1 MAAETSLGL
10 RTSADTASD
19 ACRYME
25 VAVEGHTITAEEF
38 QADHWTPVLYKAY
51 ASRPASSPKPFLYP
65 NATFEAANPNARN
78 AAHDAAAATGSGTT
92 PARLPPATK
101 ETRITVKRSKQLPL
115 LPPNAIRVVVRPR
128 GELRLRDIPTPR
140 LTKAVQAELQ
150 ITLPDDFCL
159 RIHPTNN
166 TFTAATTHSSTAEIL
181 KTLTSLTIGDHT
193 YPCVAYV
200 AAPPGATRGVI
211 SNAFD
216 DETPTQLYQD
226 LVRRNPEYT
235 ILAARRMGKTHSI
248 LITFDANEVPHSIK
262 YMGAIQPLH
271 SVPRQQ
277 PGHRYDVC
285 PNPKSNLCPRCG
297 TQHLPQEPP
306 CTPKCILC
314 EGSHLTGTG
323 SCKGRN
329 LHQPRKQIKQP
340 ETQQQEPH
348 ASFLTAT
355 PTLQDALAKSREE
368 AAAAKAEAQAARAEA
383 AALREHIA
391 KLEAQISTL
400 ATSYPNPPT
409 PAPTASQPPPPNPPT
424 APIIANHVNSTSS
437 PHSLELDADTELP
450 RHSTECTPPHP
461 STHSSLTDIP
471 NLLESFTA
479 RFEAKLQE
487 AITSINQECATLKD
501 AVVRV
506 TTDNAAL
513 NHRFDALTQAFND
526 RYNNLESQLNSF
538 ATRLPNRDLTPSK
551 RKKPKAAE
559 GQDSPIP
566 AVAHDSHPGAAA
578 LPLST
583 LMMATPNHNLTLWQW
598 NCRGFGQKRHVVHQL
613 LSCAVGPDVLALQ
626 EPSNPLTLPGYTSIT
641 PTSPTP
647 SRILP
652 FRHAREQCL

>member
-1 MAAETSLGL
+1 
-10 RTSADTASD
+10 
-19 ACRYME
+19 ME

-51 ASRPASSPKPFLYP
+51 ASRPASSPKPLPYP

-101 ETRITVKRSKQLPL
+101 ETRITVKRSKQLPP

-128 GELRLRDIPTPR
+128 
-140 LTKAVQAELQ
+140 VQAELQ

-262 YMGAIQPLH
+262 YMGAI
-271 SVPRQQ
+271 
-277 PGHRYDVC
+277 HR
-285 PNPKSNLCPRCG
+285 
-297 TQHLPQEPP
+297 
-306 CTPKCILC
+306 CTPYRGNSLVIVMTSAQTPSLIFAHVAAHNTCPKNLLARPSAFCARALTLPALDHAKD
-314 EGSHLTGTG
+314 ETFTNHANRQSNQKRSNKNRSYTGTTFP
-323 SCKGRN
+323 SCRQGPFSPPA
-329 LHQPRKQIKQP
+329 QPQKQAWTGPLNKDWGP
-340 ETQQQEPH
+340 SRSSSKH

-383 AALREHIA
+383 AALREQHREA
-391 KLEAQISTL
+391 RGPDKYTCHKLSKIHL
-400 ATSYPNPPT
+400 PPLQLHHNLL
-409 PAPTASQPPPPNPPT
+409 PPIHPQPYHSQP
-424 APIIANHVNSTSS
+424 H
-437 PHSLELDADTELP
+437 
-450 RHSTECTPPHP
+450 
-461 STHSSLTDIP
+461 
-471 NLLESFTA
+471 
-479 RFEAKLQE
+479 
-487 AITSINQECATLKD
+487 
-501 AVVRV
+501 
-506 TTDNAAL
+506 
-513 NHRFDALTQAFND
+513 
-526 RYNNLESQLNSF
+526 
-538 ATRLPNRDLTPSK
+538 LTPSK

-578 LPLST
+578 CLLST

-598 NCRGFGQKRHVVHQL
+598 NCRGFGQKRAVLTPSPTRLYFHYTHIPYT
-613 LSCAVGPDVLALQ
+613 LSAILQNLVTLGVGAKTYNYVRDFLSHRTAT
-626 EPSNPLTLPGYTSIT
+626 LTFGDHSLPGIT
-641 PTSPTP
+641 LAHELAQIPNIHFSFYADDITVWANHGSDAE
-647 SRILP
+647 IEENYNW
-652 FRHAREQCL
+652 H

>member
-1 MAAETSLGL
+1 MPA
-10 RTSADTASD
+10 TSAPANGACYSYPISPTATKLLEQRHKCLRNTETPPIPGKLRPSTLTLRAKPLWD
-19 ACRYME
+19 SAPPPTLPATPAVIME
-25 VAVEGHTITAEEF
+25 VADEGHTITAEEF
-38 QADHWTPVLYKAY
+38 QAEHWTPVLYKAY
-51 ASRPASSPKPFLYP
+51 ASRPASSQKPLPYP
-65 NATFEAANPNARN
+65 NATFEAADANARN

-101 ETRITVKRSKQLPL
+101 ETRITVKRSKQLPP
-115 LPPNAIRVVVRPR
+115 LPPNAIRVIVRPR

-159 RIHPTNN
+159 RIHPTSN
-166 TFTAATTHSSTAEIL
+166 TFTAVTTHSSTAEVL

-211 SNAFD
+211 SNAFY

-226 LVRRNPEYT
+226 LVIRNPEYA

-262 YMGAIQPLH
+262 YMGAIHRCTPYRG
-271 SVPRQQ
+271 SPDACTNCRQ

-314 EGSHLTGTG
+314 EDSHLTGTG

-391 KLEAQISTL
+391 KLEAQYSCHKLSKPT
-400 ATSYPNPPT
+400 YPRSNCI
-409 PAPTASQPPPPNPPT
+409 TAS
-424 APIIANHVNSTSS
+424 SS
-437 PHSLELDADTELP
+437 Q
-450 RHSTECTPPHP
+450 
-461 STHSSLTDIP
+461 STHSP
-471 NLLESFTA
+471 Y
-479 RFEAKLQE
+479 
-487 AITSINQECATLKD
+487 
-501 AVVRV
+501 
-506 TTDNAAL
+506 
-513 NHRFDALTQAFND
+513 H
-526 RYNNLESQLNSF
+526 SQ
-538 ATRLPNRDLTPSK
+538 PHLTPSK

-578 LPLST
+578 VPIIDSHDGNSK
-583 LMMATPNHNLTLWQW
+583 P
-598 NCRGFGQKRHVVHQL
+598 
-613 LSCAVGPDVLALQ
+613 
-626 EPSNPLTLPGYTSIT
+626 
-641 PTSPTP
+641 
-647 SRILP
+647 
-652 FRHAREQCL
+652 

>member
-1 MAAETSLGL
+1 
-10 RTSADTASD
+10 
-19 ACRYME
+19 ME

-38 QADHWTPVLYKAY
+38 QADHWTPILYKAY
-51 ASRPASSPKPFLYP
+51 ASRPASSPKPLPYP

-101 ETRITVKRSKQLPL
+101 ETRITVKRSKQLPP
-115 LPPNAIRVVVRPR
+115 LPSNAIRVVVRPR
-128 GELRLRDIPTPR
+128 GM
-140 LTKAVQAELQ
+140 QAELQ

-159 RIHPTNN
+159 RIHPTSN
-166 TFTAATTHSSTAEIL
+166 TFTAATRHSSTAEIL

-216 DETPTQLYQD
+216 DETPTQLYED

-235 ILAARRMGKTHSI
+235 ILAARRMGKTHSV

-262 YMGAIQPLH
+262 YMRAIHRYTPYRG
-271 SVPRQQ
+271 SPDACTNCRQ

-285 PNPKSNLCPRCG
+285 PNPKSNLCRRCG
-297 TQHLPQEPP
+297 TQHMPQEPP
-306 CTPKCILC
+306 CTPKCILS
-314 EGSHLTGTG
+314 EGCHLTGIG

-340 ETQQQEPH
+340 ETQQQEPVAHGDNFPQLSPGPTQPSQHKQAWTGPLNKDWGPPRSSSKH

-383 AALREHIA
+383 GALPEHIA

-400 ATSYPNPPT
+400 TTSYPNPPT

-437 PHSLELDADTELP
+437 PHALELDVDTELP

-487 AITSINQECATLKD
+487 AITRINQECTTLKD

-578 LPLST
+578 LPLIDSHDGNSK
-583 LMMATPNHNLTLWQW
+583 P
-598 NCRGFGQKRHVVHQL
+598 
-613 LSCAVGPDVLALQ
+613 
-626 EPSNPLTLPGYTSIT
+626 
-641 PTSPTP
+641 
-647 SRILP
+647 
-652 FRHAREQCL
+652 